1 MGRFGDDLSA
11 VLNNHGVVAAPAAT
25 VGVRAREL
33 VETPSPGL
41 ATTPDHHRRRSNA
54 LLIAACVGAGV
65 LLAIIWSFRF
75 VDRTIGDNVANGML
89 GYDAKAE
96 PITGT
101 AMGTFFAFVSGLAA
115 TFTAC
120 NIAGFSALAPL
131 SVGGRPGWGERLRSL
146 GWLTGSACVVAGT
159 YGAVGAVVGDRLP
172 QLSSQTVGGFPVRL
186 IQSCVGFSVIG
197 TVLIVL
203 GLMTLGVVPNPLGR
217 LYLRH
222 PRAPLVIMGV
232 LIGAFLIARPFPLFY
247 KLFTYA
253 ASTQNPFFGGLALVL
268 QTLGNVAVL
277 AVIFLVLTADK
288 KQRFQRWLQARPG
301 RMTRFS
307 AGALVVAGVFTLSY
321 WGLRVPSLFGYGW
334 WPTMPWN

>member
-1 MGRFGDDLSA
+1 MERFGDDLVVS
-11 VLNNHGVVAAPAAT
+11 NNQRVVSPPTAT
-25 VGVRAREL
+25 GGVRAGQL
-33 VETPSPGL
+33 LETPPPEVV
-41 ATTPDHHRRRSNA
+41 TTPGHEYRRSNA
-54 LLIAACVGAGV
+54 KLIAVCVGLGV
-65 LLAIIWSFRF
+65 LLAIVWSFRF
-75 VDRTIGDNVANGML
+75 VDRTIGDNVANGL
-89 GYDAKAE
+89 LRYDAKAE

-131 SVGGRPGWGERLRSL
+131 SAGGRPGWIERLRSL
-146 GWLTGSACVVAGT
+146 GWLTGAACVVAGT
-159 YGAVGAVVGDRLP
+159 YGAVGALVGDRLP
-172 QLSSQTVGGFPVRL
+172 QLSTKTVGDFPVRL

-197 TVLIVL
+197 AVLIAL
-203 GLMTLGVVPNPLGR
+203 GLMTLGVVPNPLER

-232 LIGAFLIARPFPLFY
+232 LIGAFLAARPFPLFY
-247 KLFTYA
+247 KMFTYA
-253 ASTQNPFFGGLALVL
+253 ASTHNPFFGGAAFVL

-277 AVIFLVLTADK
+277 AVIFLVLTAGK

-301 RMTRFS
+301 RVTS
-307 AGALVVAGVFTLSY
+307 LTAGALVIAGVFTLSY